1 MLGRVKLSKCKYNKK
16 GRNWAET
23 EVCFCFKNENM
34 CILKRKIKDW
44 WCCEKKSIKFL
55 ICIWSFYCM
64 RKNKNIKYKNYVGE
78 LFEDISNNY
87 FLLFIVLKKFDLQT
101 VLLLFIHS
109 FICLVKQFTICLRNG
124 TTLHVDILH
133 SFMVRAQTYAFLV
146 PG

>member
-1 MLGRVKLSKCKYNKK
+1 
-16 GRNWAET
+16 
-23 EVCFCFKNENM
+23 
-34 CILKRKIKDW
+34 
-44 WCCEKKSIKFL
+44 
-55 ICIWSFYCM
+55 M

-101 VLLLFIHS
+101 VLLLFIRS
-109 FICLVKQFTICLRNG
+109 FICLVKQFIICLRNG

-146 PG
+146 PGKPGD